1 MKRSKGRISRKSR
14 AIGRKIRE
22 EIPTPYKILKEIE
35 VGKKVLIKPY
45 GKFEDFPH
53 MRYAGRTGRILEKRG
68 NAYVIE
74 IKDGEKVK
82 KIIASPIHLKVI
94 E

>member
-1 MKRSKGRISRKSR
+1 
-14 AIGRKIRE
+14 
-22 EIPTPYKILKEIE
+22 
-35 VGKKVLIKPY
+35 
-45 GKFEDFPH
+45 